1 MLVRGSRRLLAGSV
15 ALVLVL
21 VGTSCGSSETGS
33 SDRSAAGLE
42 APVAAGALL
51 GLPSSERLAS
61 VQLEPCQNLAARGL
75 CQWAVNSMYTFT
87 GPNTLTQTGGAVLTK
102 AYDEIEHGIVT
113 AAWPPADEIPNDPA
127 LSKHWRYESQ
137 GMFTGVET
145 TVYYAAPQ
153 GYPVG
158 EQVGFY
164 GMVPYSGT
172 SQFACRNGNFIRCR
186 VVRSDQTNNALALY
200 EVTNNPVVV
209 RVTNR
214 LGAPVTREGEP
225 ALTAF
230 VSVPAAGDPAVV
242 APGATAYAGGF
253 RSSAKDSRYSLT
265 YVVGDGDAS
274 VSGARAVV
282 NAVIDRESGTDKNS
296 KCEVSNPRSTGAQL
310 QCRVTVSG
318 GADGVVYVDV
328 NLSR

>member
-1 MLVRGSRRLLAGSV
+1 MVGRRSRRVLAGSV
-15 ALVLVL
+15 AVVLALVLA
-21 VGTSCGSSETGS
+21 SCGASEPEPA
-33 SDRSAAGLE
+33 DREAAGPE
-42 APVAAGALL
+42 APISAGALL

-61 VQLEPCQNLAARGL
+61 VQLEPCKNLAARGL
-75 CQWAVNSMYTFT
+75 CQWVVNSMYVFT

-164 GMVPYSGT
+164 GMVPYNGT

-200 EVTNNPVVV
+200 EVSNNPVVV

-214 LGAPVTREGEP
+214 LGAPVTREGVP

-230 VSVPAAGDPAVV
+230 IPSPVAGDPIDV
-242 APGATAYAGGF
+242 APGATGYAGGY
-253 RSSAKDSRYSLT
+253 RSSAQDSRYSIT

-282 NAVIDRESGTDKNS
+282 NAVIDRDSGADKNS
-296 KCEVSNPRSTGAQL
+296 KCDVSNPRSTGAQL

>member
-1 MLVRGSRRLLAGSV
+1 
-15 ALVLVL
+15 
-21 VGTSCGSSETGS
+21 
-33 SDRSAAGLE
+33 
-42 APVAAGALL
+42 
-51 GLPSSERLAS
+51 
-61 VQLEPCQNLAARGL
+61 
-75 CQWAVNSMYTFT
+75 MYTFT
-87 GPNTLTQTGGAVLTK
+87 GPNTLTQTGGAMLTK

-186 VVRSDQTNNALALY
+186 VVRSDQTNNALAHY

-214 LGAPVTREGEP
+214 LGAPVTREGAP

-242 APGATAYAGGF
+242 EPGATAYAGGF

-265 YVVGDGDAS
+265 YVVGEGDAS

-282 NAVIDRESGTDKNS
+282 NAVIDRENGTDKNS
-296 KCEVSNPRSTGAQL
+296 KCEVSNPRTTGAQL